1 MNWNLSL
8 NKNIDFSALP
18 FEALV
23 VAIQWCNL
31 YLRKKFK
38 ERERNR
44 EM

>member
-31 YLRKKFK
+31 YLRKKV
-38 ERERNR
+38 ERER
-44 EM
+44 EK